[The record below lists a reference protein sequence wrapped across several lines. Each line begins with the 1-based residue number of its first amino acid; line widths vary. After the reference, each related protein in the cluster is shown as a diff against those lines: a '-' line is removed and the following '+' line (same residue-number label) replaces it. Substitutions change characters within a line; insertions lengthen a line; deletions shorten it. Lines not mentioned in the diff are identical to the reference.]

1 MTLQQLRYLIA
12 VAEHGSINAA
22 AHDLFVSQS
31 NLSVAVRELE
41 KELGVT
47 IFNRSSKGISLT
59 SDGVELLGYARQVT
73 EQADLMLSRYNGTSA
88 ASHGRLAISSQHY
101 AFVVRAFIEFANR
114 RKEEGYEF
122 TLRETRTSEVI
133 DDVRDFH
140 SDLGV
145 LYLST
150 YNERV
155 VGKRLES
162 EGLRFTSLFKARP
175 HVFVREGHPLAGRER
190 IRIEELRHYPRFTFE
205 QGAQSSLYYSEE
217 PLATFPHKRRI
228 MASDRATLTGLLRH
242 TDGFLT
248 STGMR
253 SDEMF
258 DGIVSIPVESD
269 EVMNVGYITHGE
281 RRLSSL
287 VKEYIEHLYQQILG
301 STGAFV
307 PSRAVTA
314 YAQGLPG
321 AKPAHKGL

>member
-12 VAEHGSINAA
+12 VAERGSINAA
-22 AHDLFVSQS
+22 ARDLYVSQS
-31 NLSVAVRELE
+31 SLSVAVRELE
-41 KELGVT
+41 EELGVT
-47 IFNRSSKGISLT
+47 IFNRSSRGITLT
-59 SDGVELLGYARQVT
+59 SDGVELMGYARQVI
-73 EQADLMLSRYNGTSA
+73 EQADLMLARYGD
-88 ASHGRLAISSQHY
+88 ASSPLHGRLAISSQHY

-114 RKEEGYEF
+114 RQEENYEF
-122 TLRETRTSEVI
+122 ILRETRTSEVI
-133 DDVRDFH
+133 DDVCSFR

-162 EGLRFTSLFKARP
+162 ENLKFTSLFKARP
-175 HVFVREGHPLAGRER
+175 HIFVREGHPLAGKDL
-190 IRIEELRHYPRFTFE
+190 IRVEDLKPYPRFTFE

-217 PLATFPHKRRI
+217 PLASLPHARRI
-228 MASDRATLTGLLRH
+228 VASDRATLTGLLRH

-258 DGIVSIPVESD
+258 DGIVSIPIVSD

-281 RRLSSL
+281 RRLSVL
-287 VKEYIEHLYQQILG
+287 AQEYLGYLFQQILAYEG
-301 STGAFV
+301 TFT
-307 PSRAVTA
+307 PSRVVVES
-314 YAQGLPG
+314 GG
-321 AKPAHKGL
+321 RED

>member
-12 VAEHGSINAA
+12 VAECGSINAA
-22 AHDLFVSQS
+22 ARDLYVSQS
-31 NLSVAVRELE
+31 NLSVAIRELE

-47 IFNRSSKGISLT
+47 IFNRSSKGIALT

-73 EQADLMLSRYNGTSA
+73 EQADLMLSRYSGSSTS
-88 ASHGRLAISSQHY
+88 SYGRLAISSQHY

-133 DDVRDFH
+133 DDVCNFH

-175 HVFVREGHPLAGRER
+175 HVFVREGHPLAGRDR
-190 IRIEELRHYPRFTFE
+190 VRIEELSPYPRFTFE
-205 QGAQSSLYYSEE
+205 QGAKSSLYYSEE
-217 PLATFPHKRRI
+217 PLVTLPHQRRV

-269 EVMNVGYITHGE
+269 EVMNVGYVTHGE
-281 RRLSSL
+281 RRLSPL
-287 VKEYIEHLYQQILG
+287 AKEYIEHLYQQILG
-301 STGAFV
+301 SSGSFA
-307 PSRAVTA
+307 PSKAVLA
-314 YAQGLPG
+314 YAQARGTALPKR
-321 AKPAHKGL
+321 ADC